1 MTLSRYFAELTS
13 YLPFLPAAFLCYFPV
28 KNQLKF
34 KKNNV
39 FLCICPAFLLCIPVV
54 SYFTCR
60 FSLNE
65 NFFTLPLLILFFVL
79 FQFSVR
85 TTFCQSLSVFVFVC
99 ALLSFSANFTNGYD
113 AVRYPQATAFV
124 ARLDTNLFHF
134 SVSLL
139 MLVLL
144 AYPLSRYGSFLIDSL
159 TAPNIWYMTVLIS
172 GTFLGLNILI
182 VPHKHETLYVCL
194 LYTSPSPR
202 D

>member
-144 AYPLSRYGSFLIDSL
+144 A
-159 TAPNIWYMTVLIS
+159 
-172 GTFLGLNILI
+172 
-182 VPHKHETLYVCL
+182 
-194 LYTSPSPR
+194 
-202 D
+202 